1 MTRWL
6 RFKKGLPCPVCR
18 RERWCG
24 YADDDPSTVICMRE
38 PSDRPTANGGWL
50 HKQDDFAKH
59 PSQFAK
65 FRNLESLPKPE
76 PPRADFTSMWR
87 RWLERT
93 DHYHVDGFA
102 MSLGVDTDALKALGC
117 AWTGTEWAFPMRDE
131 AGRCIGI
138 RLRDEWGRKW
148 AVRGSKSG
156 LFIPEG
162 QTPAECL
169 YVVEGPTDAAAALT
183 LGLSV
188 AGRASCAGGE
198 EMLAAY
204 VRRAGARRVLIV
216 ADADEAGLRG
226 SERLKAALRTPAV
239 VWTPPC
245 KDLREFVRAGGSAAV
260 IQSATKDLMFG
271 EMR

>member
-1 MTRWL
+1 MTSWL
-6 RFKKGLPCPVCR
+6 RVTRKHPCTVCGR
-18 RERWCG
+18 PDWCG
-24 YADDDPSTVICMRE
+24 YADDGEASVCMRVE
-38 PSDRPTANGGWL
+38 SDKPTANGGWL
-50 HKQDDFAKH
+50 HKLDDA
-59 PSQFAK
+59 
-65 FRNLESLPKPE
+65 LPVRPAPRARTPE
-76 PPRADFTSMWR
+76 PPAVDFTSRWR
-87 RWLERT
+87 RWQERT
-93 DHYHVDGFA
+93 DHYHLDGFA

-117 AWTGTEWAFPMRDE
+117 AWTGSEWAFPMKDE
-131 AGRCIGI
+131 GGRVIGI
-138 RLRDEWGRKW
+138 RLRDERGRKW

-204 VRRAGARRVLIV
+204 VRRAGARRVLII
-216 ADADEAGLRG
+216 ADADAAGLRG

-260 IQSATKDLMFG
+260 IQSATRDLMWG
-271 EMR
+271 IRQ